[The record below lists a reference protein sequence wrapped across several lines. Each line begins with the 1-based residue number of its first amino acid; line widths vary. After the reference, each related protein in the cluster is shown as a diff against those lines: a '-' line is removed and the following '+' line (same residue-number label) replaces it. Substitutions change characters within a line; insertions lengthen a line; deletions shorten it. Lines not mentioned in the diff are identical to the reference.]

1 MRQRRLTDILI
12 SVCTVVGFLFCTGSV
27 QMWAKK
33 RENQRMWRHSVSV
46 AMFTIVVI
54 RVIWT
59 IFFFVFLDMCGSLST
74 VNRKNLDTLES
85 WESYEHQC
93 SDEYSVFDVQQRTKD
108 QLSVTSNIEQAETFL
123 WAVTILVIV
132 EVIPVLCWFAV
143 NCLRDVREA
152 RAKDRRRQYEM
163 AAGV

>member
-1 MRQRRLTDILI
+1 
-12 SVCTVVGFLFCTGSV
+12 
-27 QMWAKK
+27 
-33 RENQRMWRHSVSV
+33 
-46 AMFTIVVI
+46 MFTIVVI

-108 QLSVTSNIEQAETFL
+108 QLSVTGIIEKAETFL